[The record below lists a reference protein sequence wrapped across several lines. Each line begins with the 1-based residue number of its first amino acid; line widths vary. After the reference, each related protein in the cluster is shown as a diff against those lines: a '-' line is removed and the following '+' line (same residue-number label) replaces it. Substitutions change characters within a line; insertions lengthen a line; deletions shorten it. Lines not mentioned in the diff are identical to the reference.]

1 MWCRTSGTERIYWQ
15 QSKTTKNQCSV
26 TLNDSTN
33 VEALMQIILREGPSE
48 KEKRVYLISTD
59 IWTKVSEGD
68 RLNCTDSSKTR
79 KEIPIDLSFK
89 DQTKSTPNQCSTVL
103 KEVTNRDALMQK
115 TSRERPSEK
124 ENEGLQNVKADLR
137 PNQSHYRWTQNK
149 SPWSWQSKR
158 ALINSRTIKKEIS
171 KIKQKLPKQS
181 LQFHKKN
188 EPSNH
193 EIPKQK
199 TSSEIPPKGDP
210 QTKISI
216 LLPVKVLLQKARKFM
231 QTVYREAF

>member
-48 KEKRVYLISTD
+48 REKRVYLISTD

-124 ENEGLQNVKADLR
+124 ENEGLQNVKAYLR
-137 PNQSHYRWTQNK
+137 PIN
-149 SPWSWQSKR
+149 
-158 ALINSRTIKKEIS
+158 LIIGELKTKVPEADS
-171 KIKQKLPKQS
+171 PKQ
-181 LQFHKKN
+181 HW
-188 EPSNH
+188 
-193 EIPKQK
+193 
-199 TSSEIPPKGDP
+199 
-210 QTKISI
+210 
-216 LLPVKVLLQKARKFM
+216 
-231 QTVYREAF
+231 

>member
-1 MWCRTSGTERIYWQ
+1 
-15 QSKTTKNQCSV
+15 
-26 TLNDSTN
+26 
-33 VEALMQIILREGPSE
+33 
-48 KEKRVYLISTD
+48 
-59 IWTKVSEGD
+59 
-68 RLNCTDSSKTR
+68 
-79 KEIPIDLSFK
+79 
-89 DQTKSTPNQCSTVL
+89 
-103 KEVTNRDALMQK
+103 MQK

-137 PNQSHYRWTQNK
+137 PINLIIGELKTK
-149 SPWSWQSKR
+149 VPEADSPKQHWLTPGQE
-158 ALINSRTIKKEIS
+158 KKEIS

-216 LLPVKVLLQKARKFM
+216 LLPVKVLLQKARKSCKLYTGRHFKLTL
-231 QTVYREAF
+231 QTILKNN

>member
-1 MWCRTSGTERIYWQ
+1 
-15 QSKTTKNQCSV
+15 
-26 TLNDSTN
+26 
-33 VEALMQIILREGPSE
+33 MQIILREGPSE
-48 KEKRVYLISTD
+48 REKRVYLISTD

-137 PNQSHYRWTQNK
+137 PINLIIGELKTK
-149 SPWSWQSKR
+149 VPEADSPKQHWLTPGQE
-158 ALINSRTIKKEIS
+158 KKEIS

-181 LQFHKKN
+181 LQFHKKKWTIKSRN
-188 EPSNH
+188 SKAKNFERDTAKRGSPD
-193 EIPKQK
+193 EDIDITPG
-199 TSSEIPPKGDP
+199 KGL
-210 QTKISI
+210 T
-216 LLPVKVLLQKARKFM
+216 
-231 QTVYREAF
+231 TEG

>member
-48 KEKRVYLISTD
+48 REKRVYLISTD

-79 KEIPIDLSFK
+79 KDIPIDLSFELRSNEIYPK
-89 DQTKSTPNQCSTVL
+89 PMQYCSQRSNKSWCTYA
-103 KEVTNRDALMQK
+103 E
-115 TSRERPSEK
+115 
-124 ENEGLQNVKADLR
+124 NVKRKAVWKGEWGSAKCKSW
-137 PNQSHYRWTQNK
+137 PSANQSHYKWTQNK
-149 SPWSWQSKR
+149 SPWSWQSKT

-181 LQFHKKN
+181 LQFHKKM
-188 EPSNH
+188 NH
-193 EIPKQK
+193 QITKFQSKKLRARYRQKGIPRRRYRYY
-199 TSSEIPPKGDP
+199 PGKGL
-210 QTKISI
+210 T
-216 LLPVKVLLQKARKFM
+216 
-231 QTVYREAF
+231 TEG